1 MPHPSHGLIE
11 LPANRLLDKFGSGQH
26 APGSGSAAALMGL
39 LAAKLVLTVG
49 SLTLQK
55 EEYSKV
61 HSSITVIRE
70 IIEADLVPDLLQL
83 FQRDAE
89 VFDEVI
95 KARRARDNAVDD
107 REKRQNAEMALERLR
122 EATDIPF
129 QIADACLRLID
140 HAVVV
145 FDVGF
150 KGARGDCGAAVS
162 AAVAGAM
169 SAVFVINLNLKSFR
183 SSDWAKRQRE
193 RCDAL
198 QKTLE
203 QRQANALER
212 VMQLRTE
219 QIESMSLDF
228 GSVSEGS

>member
-1 MPHPSHGLIE
+1 
-11 LPANRLLDKFGSGQH
+11 
-26 APGSGSAAALMGL
+26 
-39 LAAKLVLTVG
+39 
-49 SLTLQK
+49 
-55 EEYSKV
+55 
-61 HSSITVIRE
+61 
-70 IIEADLVPDLLQL
+70 
-83 FQRDAE
+83 
-89 VFDEVI
+89 
-95 KARRARDNAVDD
+95 
-107 REKRQNAEMALERLR
+107 MALEKLR

-145 FDVGF
+145 FDARF

-169 SAVFVINLNLKSFR
+169 SAVFVINLNLKLFR

-203 QRQANALER
+203 QKQANALER

-219 QIESMSLDF
+219 QIESMSLAF
-228 GSVSEGS
+228 GSVSEGSW